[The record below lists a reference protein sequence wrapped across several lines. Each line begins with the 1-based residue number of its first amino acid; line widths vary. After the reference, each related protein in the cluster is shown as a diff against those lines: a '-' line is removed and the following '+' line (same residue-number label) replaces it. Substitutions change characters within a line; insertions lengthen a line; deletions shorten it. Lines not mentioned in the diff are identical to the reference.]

1 MFYKIK
7 PYSEKNRYDACKT
20 HKRKPKNDRFV
31 CTSAR
36 KTCFYICIC
45 ADRLQRCGVAL
56 TLKLF
61 WGDLRNIP
69 IHSP

>member
-36 KTCFYICIC
+36 KTCFYIRIC

-56 TLKLF
+56 LKSQTLKP
-61 WGDLRNIP
+61 WGDGLGRA
-69 IHSP
+69 